1 MRKLIIDGLESLETE
16 CDTIE
21 EELARIKISPD
32 HSDHEHEHEDSL
44 LGVINIPEK
53 TTSPSSS
60 PDLVSSDSGFKTDEG
75 TRSSG
80 DDIGGGSQSETL
92 DPANNLD
99 DEDEDDTTSEAT
111 LKNEE
116 IEDTG
121 SGEKRSYE
129 RFDIAISESG
139 ECIMKDCD
147 LADFPHLE
155 YEHYLADAFIND
167 ELDNGGEDDKDPNA
181 PTSAML
187 ELQRYFQQPRRWDM
201 FDIDE
206 VDEDN
211 LSPVTHS
218 PIATCPRVTPLE
230 CLRKRMTDSPSS
242 LSSSDTETASIT
254 GTIIEMGDILEVNNE
269 NVMEDLRSL
278 DLNIKTFSL
287 PVIKPISTML
297 SSNCNESYSLEGS
310 GKFSSA
316 FEALESHY
324 KTKVAI
330 VTEKLKKHEEG
341 RPGFLTRELKNR
353 LIMVKSVYPIDHP
366 NYSVLWID
374 MFIRFLQLY
383 CFVKFYFLIL
393 DFYQDGS
400 T

>member
-1 MRKLIIDGLESLETE
+1 MIIDGLESLETE
-16 CDTIE
+16 CNTIE
-21 EELARIKISPD
+21 EELARIKISTD
-32 HSDHEHEHEDSL
+32 NSDHEPEHEESL

-80 DDIGGGSQSETL
+80 DDTGGGSQSETL
-92 DPANNLD
+92 DPANDLD
-99 DEDEDDTTSEAT
+99 DEEEDDTTSEAT

-116 IEDTG
+116 IEDNV

-167 ELDNGGEDDKDPNA
+167 ELDSGDQDDKDPNA
-181 PTSAML
+181 PSSAIL

-206 VDEDN
+206 VDESN
-211 LSPVTHS
+211 LSPVTNS

-230 CLRKRMTDSPSS
+230 CLRRSPDS
-242 LSSSDTETASIT
+242 SSSDPETASIT
-254 GTIIEMGDILEVNNE
+254 GTIIEMGDITELSNG
-269 NVMEDLRSL
+269 NVMDDLKSL

-287 PVIKPISTML
+287 PPIKPISAML

-324 KTKVAI
+324 RTKVAI

-353 LIMVKSVYPIDHP
+353 LILVKSVYPVDHP
-366 NYSVLWID
+366 NYSVLWSD
-374 MFIRFLQLY
+374 MFIRHR
-383 CFVKFYFLIL
+383 VKVIALNWHLFC
-393 DFYQDGS
+393 
-400 T
+400 